1 MINMSNNVLCIVK
14 ELYSKNAVLKAIT
27 DYQAI
32 SSIRLTENEH
42 YYICSFNDCKYN
54 LSETMKE
61 FENYVID
68 LMNCRGINEYGDC

>member
-42 YYICSFNDCKYN
+42 FYI
-54 LSETMKE
+54 
-61 FENYVID
+61 
-68 LMNCRGINEYGDC
+68 